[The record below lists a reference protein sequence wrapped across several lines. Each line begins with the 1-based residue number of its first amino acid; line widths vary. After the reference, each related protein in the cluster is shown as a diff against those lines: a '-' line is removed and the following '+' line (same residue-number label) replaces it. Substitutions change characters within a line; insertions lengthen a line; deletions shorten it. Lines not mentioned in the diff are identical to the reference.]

1 MEDKMFV
8 QDVLKMVPEKVT
20 NDLLKKNFKNIEF
33 DDGTYDIEAHDL
45 KSGSVDNI
53 RGMNSLETQVTLL
66 SASNA
71 LCKLFKEKKLDKEI
85 YFSVFCVNGISREHI
100 SDFIP
105 NIVSFTSWM
114 KSTATKRLVDSNKIN
129 NALYFLGIP
138 ATELE
143 SITKNVIKTREQ
155 TVYRIK
161 LNGAASVKSDT
172 SMEDECDNEI
182 VEGAVFQV

>member
-1 MEDKMFV
+1 MEDKVFV

-33 DDGTYDIEAHDL
+33 DEGTYDIEAHEL

-71 LCKLFKEKKLDKEI
+71 LYKLLKKKKLDKVM
-85 YFSVFCVNGISREHI
+85 YFSVFRVNGVSREHI

-105 NIVSFTSWM
+105 HIISFTSWL
-114 KSTATKRLVDSNKIN
+114 KSTATERLVDSNKIN

-143 SITKNVIKTREQ
+143 SITENAIKTREQ
-155 TVYRIK
+155 AIHRIK
-161 LNGAASVKSDT
+161 LNSATSVESDT
-172 SMEDECDNEI
+172 SVEDECDNEI